1 MKCLTRPGSIIIF
14 KFNIQI
20 IRILIYDLKKK
31 FTNSAIIAYKVA
43 HVVGDNK
50 LLLHIA
56 EVQALEVVVGAQE
69 ERKTAESVQLI
80 RASVYYF

>member
-1 MKCLTRPGSIIIF
+1 VYELTADS
-14 KFNIQI
+14 
-20 IRILIYDLKKK
+20 
-31 FTNSAIIAYKVA
+31 
-43 HVVGDNK
+43 K

-80 RASVYYF
+80 RASVFYF